1 MYFLKNLYVGPSIHD
16 PEKVKR
22 NLISGA
28 GQFTIYVICLSPSIP
43 GPGAN
48 QLEILHCVNLQQPY
62 YKKYPPYIIG
72 IAEGM
77 IEAVCRIVRFF
88 SEPGVKTV
96 VAAVAVIAALVC
108 FALYAVA
115 LLTGT
120 LSPVAAVLLAP
131 IIIALCGFAAKAVL
145 KD

>member
-1 MYFLKNLYVGPSIHD
+1 MNNVIDRNGYIGRTAGRGAYRPGQVRQTKN
-16 PEKVKR
+16 
-22 NLISGA
+22 SG
-28 GQFTIYVICLSPSIP
+28 
-43 GPGAN
+43 
-48 QLEILHCVNLQQPY
+48 
-62 YKKYPPYIIG
+62 
-72 IAEGM
+72 EGM

-120 LSPVAAVLLAP
+120 QELM
-131 IIIALCGFAAKAVL
+131 FADEVDCSDLFEGNQKRERILVFETC
-145 KD
+145 

>member
-1 MYFLKNLYVGPSIHD
+1 MNNVINPNGYIG
-16 PEKVKR
+16 R
-22 NLISGA
+22 TAGRGA
-28 GQFTIYVICLSPSIP
+28 CRPGQGRQTKTGGERLF
-43 GPGAN
+43 
-48 QLEILHCVNLQQPY
+48 
-62 YKKYPPYIIG
+62 
-72 IAEGM
+72 
-77 IEAVCRIVRFF
+77 EAVCRVVRFF

-115 LLTGT
+115 LLTGA

-131 IIIALCGFAAKAVL
+131 ILIALCGFAAKAVL

>member
-1 MYFLKNLYVGPSIHD
+1 MNNVID
-16 PEKVKR
+16 R
-22 NLISGA
+22 NGYIGRTAGRGAYRPGQA
-28 GQFTIYVICLSPSIP
+28 GQSKNS
-43 GPGAN
+43 GD
-48 QLEILHCVNLQQPY
+48 
-62 YKKYPPYIIG
+62 
-72 IAEGM
+72 GM

-88 SEPGVKTV
+88 SEPGVKIV
-96 VAAVAVIAALVC
+96 VSAVAVIAALIC

-115 LLTGT
+115 LLTGA